1 MEVNARLFQDFVS
14 LYMRKFEVRE
24 QHTDL
29 EIAND
34 RNPATGTFANY
45 IIMKGDLTL
54 KIPPTMSFENAATLP
69 CGLATVGLGFYKHL
83 EIPFLTYPVE
93 PKTGPFILIYGGSSA
108 TGSLGIQVAKL
119 YVDFS
124 FIFFQDLYVARDFG

>member
-1 MEVNARLFQDFVS
+1 MPWIYATLLHIAISIHLIFFVTKIYVRGGGQDI
-14 LYMRKFEVRE
+14 
-24 QHTDL
+24 Q
-29 EIAND
+29 
-34 RNPATGTFANY
+34 
-45 IIMKGDLTL
+45 
-54 KIPPTMSFENAATLP
+54 TMSFENAATLP